1 MFMFTCNRKITNI
14 KFSVSG
20 SNDPDLPNEIYGYD
34 KKLNIYRDKI
44 DKINC
49 ENWKKVRWYINEY
62 DFQVKDPI
70 INRAFYKYWEIINEF
85 EIFEDYNEN
94 EIILHCAEAP
104 GGFVQGSNIYLQIDR
119 LNIGQKK
126 EDDTDDQGFTMV
138 KTKKKKDYKI
148 YTISLNKDLPQ
159 YKNYNLPNYNKTI
172 MNKYLLITYGK
183 DNTGD
188 INNLCNVD
196 YIKSVSKKNFYL
208 ITADG
213 GFDEGTDFNHK
224 EQLHYHLIL
233 SEIYTAIMLQKN
245 NGHFILKVFDI
256 LTETSIHLLYLLFQ
270 SYKQVYIYKPKTSR
284 PTNSEKYIICK
295 YFDLTNIQKESI
307 IKELAK
313 LSRDIFQTKSKYIS
327 FKLYNDIPQDFVDNI
342 KHINLQMLQHQCDF
356 LEKAIE
362 LCNDSK
368 FITNYDNIL
377 EKSIENRRQ
386 VFYNWG
392 KNYNLNAYV

>member
-1 MFMFTCNRKITNI
+1 
-14 KFSVSG
+14 
-20 SNDPDLPNEIYGYD
+20 
-34 KKLNIYRDKI
+34 
-44 DKINC
+44 
-49 ENWKKVRWYINEY
+49 
-62 DFQVKDPI
+62 
-70 INRAFYKYWEIINEF
+70 
-85 EIFEDYNEN
+85 
-94 EIILHCAEAP
+94 
-104 GGFVQGSNIYLQIDR
+104 
-119 LNIGQKK
+119 
-126 EDDTDDQGFTMV
+126 
-138 KTKKKKDYKI
+138 
-148 YTISLNKDLPQ
+148 
-159 YKNYNLPNYNKTI
+159 

-224 EQLHYHLIL
+224 EQLHYHLFL